1 MTQNQ
6 VAFAQYLE
14 DARHNLAGEEDT
26 DYYNTEISRH
36 NLATETE
43 TARNNRVISK
53 ETTRHDKAV
62 EKENKRSNKAR
73 ERETKRSN
81 KAREKENTRSNKA
94 REKENTRSN
103 KAREKENIRHDKATE
118 LNNAQ
123 NLDETRRHNYKTEQ
137 QARDDMNQRD
147 IASQRSAN
155 ATVQSAQIS
164 ADAARDTAA
173 TNAAV
178 QKYKADMER
187 QIADADRDYNKQ
199 KDAYQRALQL
209 RMNSDNNETKK
220 QIAAEQNHQ
229 QELDRLFRQAQNLND
244 NNVAQQEADIK
255 QAQLDLETKWKK
267 HNIHKDYYYM
277 AKDAL
282 RSLANV
288 VKAFIL
294 KK

>member
-6 VAFAQYLE
+6 IAFAQYLE
-14 DARHNLAGEEDT
+14 NARHNMAGEEDT
-26 DYYNTEISRH
+26 DYANAEISRH

-53 ETTRHDKAV
+53 ETTRHNKAF
-62 EKENKRSNKAR
+62 EKETR
-73 ERETKRSN
+73 RSN

-94 REKENTRSN
+94 REKENTRHN
-103 KAREKENIRHDKATE
+103 KATE
-118 LNNAQ
+118 LYNNQ
-123 NLDETRRHNYKTEQ
+123 NLDETRRHNYQTEQ

-147 IASQRSAN
+147 TASQRSAN
-155 ATVQSAQIS
+155 ATIQSAQIS

-178 QKYKADMER
+178 QKYRADMER

-220 QIAAEQNHQ
+220 QIAEEQNHQ
-229 QELDRLFRQAQNLND
+229 QELDRLFRQAQSLND

-255 QAQLDLETKWKK
+255 RAQQDLETKWKN

-288 VKAFIL
+288 VKIFIL

>member
-6 VAFAQYLE
+6 IAFAQYLE
-14 DARHNLAGEEDT
+14 AARHNLAGEEDT

-43 TARNNRVISK
+43 TARNNRVVSK
-53 ETTRHDKAV
+53 ETKRH
-62 EKENKRSNKAR
+62 NKAF
-73 ERETKRSN
+73 EKETKRSN

-103 KAREKENIRHDKATE
+103 KAREKENTRHNKATE
-118 LNNAQ
+118 LFNNQ
-123 NLDETRRHNYKTEQ
+123 NLDETRRHNYQTEQ

-147 IASQRSAN
+147 SASQRSAN
-155 ATVQSAQIS
+155 ATIQSAQIS

-173 TNAAV
+173 TNAAI
-178 QKYKADMER
+178 QKYRADMEK

-220 QIAAEQNHQ
+220 QIAEEQNHQ

-255 QAQLDLETKWKK
+255 RAQLDLEEKWKK

-282 RSLANV
+282 RSLADV
-288 VKAFIL
+288 VKLFIL